1 MSHENINYV
10 YRNFASN
17 LRLHGSELLAKIHIG
32 RISQPFGPMLITQ
45 DKMEKPLMVRSR
57 FRLVSSSSPVLLVLK
72 CLPFFKMADDES
84 KINTSLS
91 FLLTT
96 SCSFQAFKNNSARAD
111 ARADVWTLI
120 EGIEMI
126 FSFQFKLQLLFPQM
140 RLVDKLLHHISNLVR
155 AL

>member
-1 MSHENINYV
+1 
-10 YRNFASN
+10 
-17 LRLHGSELLAKIHIG
+17 
-32 RISQPFGPMLITQ
+32 MLITQ
-45 DKMEKPLMVRSR
+45 DKMEKPLMVSSR

-96 SCSFQAFKNNSARAD
+96 SCSFLAFKNNSART
-111 ARADVWTLI
+111 DVWTLI

-140 RLVDKLLHHISNLVR
+140 RLVHKLLYHISKLVR
-155 AL
+155 ALWLVILAGRTLLHVPLKFKDCFVPKLLRDLSPNFLNLWSK